1 MVNIMV
7 GALFF
12 LAGWSWPATAHDFD
26 PWNAVDSYCHGIE
39 GEQAGAIRNT
49 SVMAQTTHSSTWTY
63 GLSHSG
69 SPALPGSTSGFGSFA
84 YITAGSTM
92 PERIRF
98 RYQSGGAVG
107 DRHDGEATS
116 IDASTK
122 PGSRRYRFE
131 VVAID
136 EAGARVPV
144 VATSEFQIYPR
155 LLHTKWAA
163 FLSVLLLAPA
173 IYAFY
178 SLSLNRSRR
187 ARLAQTDA
195 RTMER
200 ERIARTLHDT
210 FLQSLQGIIFRLDT
224 VRIGLA
230 KGTDE
235 RQQIE
240 HILEAARKV
249 AAEGREQLFE
259 LRAPCIER
267 NLYKEIEQSTEVFQ
281 NAGRAPV
288 SVRESGAPFLLSP
301 EEHGEVYFI
310 ACEAITNALRHAW
323 ATRIDVILDWTAKG
337 LRLTVTDDGV
347 GIDETLLMHGRLGHW
362 GLIGMRERALQAGA
376 ALTIRNRLPGSRGVE
391 IVLELP
397 HKASATLR
405 RHDRLFQQFTA
416 MIGKRENA
424 VLSKADVSTLESEG
438 DRVGTI
444 ASAKL
449 TENGAHVALHRRL
462 ADTEGLADNTV

>member
-1 MVNIMV
+1 MVNILV

-12 LAGWSWPATAHDFD
+12 FAGSNWPASAYDFD
-26 PWNAVDSYCHGIE
+26 PVSVVDSYCHGIE
-39 GEQAGAIRNT
+39 GEQAGVPRNIG
-49 SVMAQTTHSSTWTY
+49 VMAQTTNSSIWPY
-63 GLSHSG
+63 GLSYSD
-69 SPALPGSTSGFGSFA
+69 SLPLPGSTSGLGSFA
-84 YITAGSTM
+84 YIAAGSTI
-92 PERIRF
+92 PERMRF
-98 RYQSGGAVG
+98 RYQSGRAVS
-107 DRHDGEATS
+107 DRHDGKATS
-116 IDASTK
+116 TDTSTK
-122 PGSRRYRFE
+122 PGPRRYKFE

-136 EAGARVPV
+136 EAVARVPV
-144 VATSEFQIYPR
+144 VATSEFQIHPR
-155 LLHTKWAA
+155 LLHMPWAA
-163 FLSVLLLAPA
+163 FLSVLLLVSA
-173 IYAFY
+173 IYTFY
-178 SLSLNRSRR
+178 SLRLDRLRR
-187 ARLAQTDA
+187 ARQAQDDA

-224 VRIGLA
+224 VAIGLA
-230 KGTDE
+230 QGTDE

-259 LRAPCIER
+259 LRAPCVGR
-267 NLYKEIEQSTEVFQ
+267 NLYKEVKQSTEVFQ
-281 NAGRAPV
+281 STGRAAV

-301 EEHGEVYFI
+301 EEHSEVYFI

-323 ATRIDVILDWTAKG
+323 ATHIDVILDWTAKG

-362 GLIGMRERALQAGA
+362 GFIGMRERALQVGA
-376 ALTIRNRLPGSRGVE
+376 ALTIRNRLPESRGVE

-397 HKASATLR
+397 YKASALLWR
-405 RHDRLFQQFTA
+405 RDRLIQQFAA

-438 DRVGTI
+438 DGVRTI
-444 ASAKL
+444 TSAKFV
-449 TENGAHVALHRRL
+449 ENCAHVALHRRL
-462 ADTEGLADNTV
+462 ADAEGLTDNAV